1 MDIDHL
7 KKWIGREE
15 RVCETISERIVQQFA
30 ATLDLDIEVAS
41 REPVP
46 LMIHWCL
53 AQNPV
58 QLSMLGEDGHPK
70 RGSFLP
76 PVSLPRRMWAGG
88 AVSFDAPL
96 RIGDL
101 VERRSRI
108 ADVTLKEGRSGP
120 LCFVTVEHVLSVD
133 GTCAISERQDIVY
146 RGEGRA
152 GASDESPAA
161 APTGAHARRIVAS
174 PALLMRYSS
183 VTFNAHRIHYDLA
196 YAQGVEGY
204 PGLIVHGPLQATL
217 LCHHAATLNGS
228 TPRRFTF
235 RSLAPVSD
243 RADFTVNAERTE
255 DGLRLWTA
263 QIGGPVAMLAEA
275 TW

>member
-15 RVCETISERIVQQFA
+15 RACETISERIVQQFA

-46 LMIHWCL
+46 LMMHWCF
-53 AQNPV
+53 AQHPV
-58 QLSMLGEDGHPK
+58 QQSMLGEDGHPR

-88 AVSFDAPL
+88 SVTFEATL

-108 ADVTLKEGRSGP
+108 ADVTLKDGRSGP
-120 LCFVTVEHVLSVD
+120 LCFVTVEHVFKVD

-146 RGEGRA
+146 RGKGGGGVSGDRPE
-152 GASDESPAA
+152 PA
-161 APTGAHARRIVAS
+161 PPGAHTRQIAVS

-196 YAQGVEGY
+196 YAKGVEGY

-243 RADFTVNAERTE
+243 QADFTVNAERSE

-263 QIGGPVAMLAEA
+263 QVGGPVAMLAEA